1 MKLEDGRH
9 DMLLGC
15 MEVTAIQIFDFETL
29 LMLRH
34 CMNTKKEQDKF
45 NQFNLN
51 DIKNLDST
59 TINAIKFSNIIN
71 TIKTKGIF
79 LPSND
84 SNVTLPDK
92 VKANAD
98 FLLHGQILDQVLFLM
113 GKSVEIDKG
122 MLKLR
127 KPI

>member
-1 MKLEDGRH
+1 
-9 DMLLGC
+9 
-15 MEVTAIQIFDFETL
+15 
-29 LMLRH
+29 
-34 CMNTKKEQDKF
+34 MNTKKEQDKF